1 MFEAKARGASSQTRA
16 TAPGIATLPTGSN
29 VGPSYAR
36 NVALLPPGN
45 LPTYRRENWTEQT
58 IQAGFQVTA
67 TGNLGRDGA
76 WLKEY
81 PSGVMKWDIPKGG
94 DPIPGVSPGHD
105 PRPR

>member
-1 MFEAKARGASSQTRA
+1 MFRERKMQKQSCHAPAHCETRLGDIGAVDRRHL
-16 TAPGIATLPTGSN
+16 PGI
-29 VGPSYAR
+29 
-36 NVALLPPGN
+36 
-45 LPTYRRENWTEQT
+45 RRRSQH
-58 IQAGFQVTA
+58 
-67 TGNLGRDGA
+67 GRRMPRRRFGLELSGGVKYTTWPDGA